1 MKKATGTLFL
11 LFLSLLAVAQK
22 SQPQEL
28 HFNRLFVKDGMPEGK
43 VQSLVQDKEGYMWI
57 ATQKGLVRYDGYS
70 PKVYNFGIENPYQQ
84 VINMIYLDG
93 ENKLWAGGINGVLY
107 LYDRNEDHFIP
118 YKSNSSS
125 PDSSSS
131 VIYDMH
137 EDQYGHLWLLF
148 YDQVKKK
155 SQLERFDLSTKKFI
169 RYGKEEKKA
178 HYINA
183 TIFTNFFEDKKDGIW
198 VGTNNGIYH
207 YNKKTDYL
215 DSYLA
220 VDDSAKQNTFYLS
233 GYTPQT
239 GILWMSVSESKPSGK
254 QEGLWRY
261 DTRTN
266 TVTTFLHQANDSSS
280 IASDTTNW
288 VVTDSLGRLW
298 VTTVKGLSLFVPA
311 KNNFVNY
318 YLKDKSKGTFI
329 ALQEIRPDKNNN
341 LWLATYQGL
350 VFFNTQSGEFT
361 RYEANEKDPYG
372 LANDWVHNLFIDHSG
387 TLWFGTG
394 YFGLQW
400 INKLL
405 SRFIQYK
412 DNPGQPH
419 HFPAGVVYS
428 FAESKDSSI
437 WLASAHGL
445 YHWQP
450 KTDSFTLVK
459 FSKEQDKHFYVSNV
473 MVDKEGRVWCSGGD
487 DLRRGLFCYDLK
499 TGQTRY
505 FGNNKKDTTT
515 LSNNYISSLLE
526 DHLGNIWVGTFG
538 GGICRFNEQSQN
550 FTRYPYIENTNF
562 ITPDNGSL
570 DDDQVEMIYEDKSGT
585 VWVGTNNGGLNRFN
599 RQAGTFTSY
608 NNQLPGFSC
617 VTSIYEDD
625 KNRLWVGTY
634 FGGVFSFDSKTS
646 QAKKYSEKNG
656 LLYDGATGI
665 VEDDKNNLWLAT
677 YRGISIFN
685 PQTKQVRNLTT
696 ANGLP
701 SENLTG
707 AFKTSCGQFLFT
719 STDDGFISLR
729 PDDFTPDPHPP
740 VVHIESVDFITGDGG
755 KAKDSTLFTYGKDSI
770 NFRYNE
776 NRLSFHYV
784 GLYYQN
790 PQLNQ
795 YAYKLDGYD
804 KGWIPAGTQRIA
816 TYTNLSPGDYTFQVK
831 AANSDGVWNEQGAS
845 FSFTILP
852 PWWRTWWAYTLYIL
866 VAALAVWAF
875 AAYRSRNLRR
885 ANQLLEEKVER
896 RTSQLNKSIDSL
908 KATQAQLIQSEKMA
922 SLGELTAGIAHEI
935 QNPLNFVN
943 NFSEVNKEMLV
954 ELNDEIE
961 KGNYGE
967 VKLIAVSLKDNEE
980 KINHH
985 GKRADAIVKGML
997 QHSRQSSGTKEP
1009 TDINALCDEYLRL
1022 SYHGLRAKDKE
1033 FNAIMKTDFDETI
1046 GKINIVPQDIGR
1058 VLLNLYN
1065 NAFYAVHEK
1074 QKACRAEL
1082 VEAGYQPTVT
1092 VSTKKINGKV
1102 EIKVTD
1108 NGNGIPQ
1115 KIVEKIFQ
1123 PFFTTKPTGTG
1134 TGLGLSLSYDII
1146 KAHGGEIKV
1155 NTKENEVTEFIIQ
1168 LPVV

>member
-28 HFNRLFVKDGMPEGK
+28 HFNRLFVKDGMPEGR
-43 VQSLVQDKEGYMWI
+43 VNYLVQDKEGYMWI
-57 ATQKGLVRYDGYS
+57 ATQKGLVRYDGYT

-84 VINMIYLDG
+84 FISMIYLDG
-93 ENKLWAGGINGVLY
+93 ENKLWAGCKNGVLY
-107 LYDRNEDHFIP
+107 LYDRNEDRFIP

-131 VIYDMH
+131 VIYDMN

-169 RYGKEEKKA
+169 RYGKEEKGIQ
-178 HYINA
+178 YINA
-183 TIFTNFFEDKKDGIW
+183 HVTNFFEDKKGIIW
-198 VGTNNGIYH
+198 VGSDNGIYQ
-207 YNKKTDYL
+207 YNEKTDHFEPH
-215 DSYLA
+215 LA
-220 VDDSAKQNTFYLS
+220 VDDSTKQNTFYLS

-261 DTRTN
+261 DARTN
-266 TVTTFLHQANDSSS
+266 TVTAFLHQANDSSS
-280 IASDTTNW
+280 IASDSTAW
-288 VVTDSLGRLW
+288 MITDSLGRLW
-298 VTTVKGLSLFVPA
+298 VTTVKGLSMFVPT

-318 YLKDKSKGTFI
+318 YLKDKSKGTFT
-329 ALQEIRPDKNNN
+329 ALQEIQPDKNNN
-341 LWLATYQGL
+341 LWLATDHGL

-361 RYEANEKDPYG
+361 RYEADEKDPYG

-387 TLWFGTG
+387 TLWFGAAQL
-394 YFGLQW
+394 GLQW
-400 INKLL
+400 INKPL
-405 SRFIQYK
+405 SRFVQYK

-419 HFPAGVVYS
+419 HFPGGVVNS
-428 FAESKDSSI
+428 FAEAKDSSI
-437 WLASAHGL
+437 WLGTAHGL

-450 KTDSFTLVK
+450 NTDSFSFIKIKKNQEKDLTVQAVK
-459 FSKEQDKHFYVSNV
+459 I
-473 MVDKEGRVWCSGGD
+473 DKEGLVWCGVTS
-487 DLRRGLFCYDLK
+487 DLSRGLYCYDPK
-499 TGQTRY
+499 TGKTRY
-505 FGNNKKDTTT
+505 FSNNKKDTTS
-515 LSNNYISSLLE
+515 LSNNIVTALLE
-526 DHLGNIWVGTFG
+526 DHLGNIWVGTVN
-538 GGICRFNEQSQN
+538 GGICRFNRQSQN
-550 FTRYPYIENTNF
+550 FTRYPYIVN
-562 ITPDNGSL
+562 NGSITQNHGAL
-570 DDDQVEMIYEDKSGT
+570 DDQTVISIYEDKNGT
-585 VWVGTNNGGLNRFN
+585 LWVGTNFGGLNRFN
-599 RQAGTFTSY
+599 RQTGMFTSY
-608 NNQLPGFSC
+608 NNQLPGFEC
-617 VTSIYEDD
+617 VISIHEDD
-625 KNRLWVGTY
+625 KNRLWAGTY
-634 FGGVFSFDSKTS
+634 FGGVFSFDSKTN
-646 QAKKYSEKNG
+646 QAKKYSEKDG

-665 VEDDKNNLWLAT
+665 AEDNKENLWLAT
-677 YRGISIFN
+677 FRGISIFN

-701 SENLTG
+701 SENLRS
-707 AFKTSCGQFLFT
+707 AFKTSSGQFLFT
-719 STDDGFISLR
+719 SYDGGFISLR
-729 PDDFTPDPHPP
+729 PDDFIPDPHPP

-755 KAKDSTLFTYGKDSI
+755 KAKDSTLFTYGNDSI

-804 KGWIPAGTQRIA
+804 KVWIPAGTQRIA
-816 TYTNLSPGDYTFQVK
+816 TYTNLSPGDYTFHVK
-831 AANSDGVWNEQGAS
+831 AANSDGVWNEQGTS

-875 AAYRSRNLRR
+875 ATYRSRNLRR

-943 NFSEVNKEMLV
+943 NFSEVNR
-954 ELNDEIE
+954 ELIDELKTQKSKLQI
-961 KGNYGE
+961 GE
-967 VKLIAVSLKDNEE
+967 IDQLLDDIAANEE

-985 GKRADAIVKGML
+985 GKRADAIVKSML
-997 QHSRQSSGTKEP
+997 EHSRMSSGKKEP
-1009 TDINALCDEYLRL
+1009 ADINKIADEYLRL
-1022 SYHGLRAKDKE
+1022 AFHGLRAKDKS
-1033 FNAIMKTDFDETI
+1033 FNAEIKTAFDDSLE
-1046 GKINIVPQDIGR
+1046 KINVVSLDIGR
-1058 VLLNLYN
+1058 VLLNLFN
-1065 NAFYAVHEK
+1065 NAFYATNEK
-1074 QKACRAEL
+1074 QKTA
-1082 VEAGYQPTVT
+1082 VENYKPAVFVQ
-1092 VSTKKINGKV
+1092 TKKTNQNLEIRV
-1102 EIKVTD
+1102 ED

-1115 KIVEKIFQ
+1115 KIVDKIFQ
-1123 PFFTTKPTGTG
+1123 PFFTTKPTGQG
-1134 TGLGLSLSYDII
+1134 TGLGLSLCYDIV
-1146 KAHGGEIKV
+1146 KAHGGDIKV
-1155 NTKENEVTEFIIQ
+1155 ETKEGEGTIFIIV
-1168 LPVV
+1168 LPA